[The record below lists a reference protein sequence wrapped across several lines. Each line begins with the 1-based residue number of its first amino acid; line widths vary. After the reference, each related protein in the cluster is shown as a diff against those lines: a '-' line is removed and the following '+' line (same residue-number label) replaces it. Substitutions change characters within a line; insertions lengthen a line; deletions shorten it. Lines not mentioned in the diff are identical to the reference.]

1 MYADLVEAF
10 DLEFEKINDFRL
22 RPYFYRGYPE
32 LLYEEE
38 LTDASVTLSNDEKWG
53 LIYGG
58 IRIKRN
64 EIDDLIIIGE
74 IDKWAHISE
83 QVTFKNKFLTFK
95 KICFIP
101 EFIRFLMNF

>member
-74 IDKWAHISE
+74 INKWAHISE
-83 QVTFKNKFLTFK
+83 QVTFLK
-95 KICFIP
+95 KYFFIL